1 MSKFIGTKSNQI
13 VKTEL
18 SSPIPA
24 PKSQSRTTLSK
35 PTSQNIHNINL
46 FYHIKKYI
54 YFVITSQAQ
63 PEFHETMIRTCLVPW
78 NWL

>member
-24 PKSQSRTTLSK
+24 PKSQSPTTLSK
-35 PTSQNIHNINL
+35 PTSQNIHNMNL